1 VHSPARLCSGQ
12 NGTLP
17 VMRVTTQRQGP
28 MARFYSCAQAQAD
41 GLTTTAG
48 LATSRERNAT
58 TTIKVRQ
65 DEAQGSKARSCP
77 FRGLHTCGHKVNLDR
92 DTTAGRRA
100 AVRSRR
106 DRERSVLTTQ
116 CSVSMTIGTT
126 SGDGQAGRAH
136 GVNGSGT
143 CRRKAR
149 LDGRHT
155 SDGVCAAA
163 RSKQP
168 HVQPGLSGLAR
179 FPSTARR
186 PAHRAGE
193 RTRHTHLGALTAAV
207 NGGEDGGAE
216 RRRFGSR

>member
-1 VHSPARLCSGQ
+1 VALFVHSRARLCSGQ
-12 NGTLP
+12 NGTLS
-17 VMRVTTQRQGP
+17 VRRVTTQRQRL
-28 MARFYSCAQAQAD
+28 MARFYSCAQAQD
-41 GLTTTAG
+41 GGLTTMAG

-58 TTIKVRQ
+58 MTIRVRQ

-77 FRGLHTCGHKVNLDR
+77 FLGLHMCGHKVNPDR
-92 DTTAGRRA
+92 DTTAGRHA

-106 DRERSVLTTQ
+106 DRKRSVLTTQ

-126 SGDGQAGRAH
+126 SGDGQAGRARA
-136 GVNGSGT
+136 VDGSGT

-168 HVQPGLSGLAR
+168 HVQPDLSGLAR
-179 FPSTARR
+179 LPSTARR
-186 PAHRAGE
+186 PAHRVGE
-193 RTRHTHLGALTAAV
+193 
-207 NGGEDGGAE
+207 
-216 RRRFGSR
+216 

>member
-1 VHSPARLCSGQ
+1 VVLFVHSCARLCPGQ

-17 VMRVTTQRQGP
+17 VMRVTTQRQRS
-28 MARFYSCAQAQAD
+28 MARFYSCAQAQAG

-48 LATSRERNAT
+48 LAMSRERNAT
-58 TTIKVRQ
+58 TTIRVRQ
-65 DEAQGSKARSCP
+65 DEAPGSKARSCP
-77 FRGLHTCGHKVNLDR
+77 FLGLHMCGHKVNPDR

-106 DRERSVLTTQ
+106 DRKRSVLTTQ
-116 CSVSMTIGTT
+116 GSVSMTIGTT
-126 SGDGQAGRAH
+126 SGDGQAGRARA
-136 GVNGSGT
+136 VDGSGT

-168 HVQPGLSGLAR
+168 HVQPDLSGLAR
-179 FPSTARR
+179 LPSTARR

-193 RTRHTHLGALTAAV
+193 
-207 NGGEDGGAE
+207 
-216 RRRFGSR
+216 